1 MSFIGDAIGDV
12 FGGITG
18 SKQAGKA
25 AEAAGRTQA
34 AASQSGIEEQRRQ
47 FDQLIE
53 LMAPFV
59 AAGQPA
65 LEQQQAFL
73 GLGGAGAEQAAID
86 RISGGAGFQAAVQ
99 QGENALLQNASAT
112 GGLRG
117 GNIQAALA
125 QFRPAMLNQAIEQ
138 QYSRLGGMTTLG
150 QNAAAGQATSGLQL
164 GSNIA
169 GLLGQQGAA
178 TAGGQLAAGSIP
190 GRTFGQLLQIGAIA
204 AGSGAF
210 GGGAGAGAGAGG
222 GGYSLSGGTGASMGG
237 GGSGFAFRGF

>member
-150 QNAAAGQATSGLQL
+150 QNAAAGQASAGMTSGV
-164 GSNIA
+164 NVA
-169 GLLGQQGAA
+169 NLLGQQGQAL
-178 TAGGQLAAGSIP
+178 AGGQIARGGIA
-190 GRTFGQLLQIGAIA
+190 RQTFGDILGIA
-204 AGSGAF
+204 KAAAAF
-210 GGGAGAGAGAGG
+210 
-222 GGYSLSGGTGASMGG
+222 
-237 GGSGFAFRGF
+237 